1 MPWNFREFGTIGDPI
16 HKSHLNDLTGEYGC
30 LKRVRYDKDELSEGK
45 SRESATECS
54 GRMTA
59 GTATHETVARAAS
72 NPTVREQLLAG
83 THKVTAERCTT
94 VYREEFAR
102 VVGGRDVRWYE
113 EDPEKLTEK
122 RGAMIAGV
130 LNDLHAHVKSVRFL
144 EAGFIVRIGQYYCS
158 GHVDLIYEPRRA
170 PGTLALADW
179 KTGAQR
185 PSQMELDHSWE
196 SGIYSAAMKAGLWIA
211 REHVELPLDA
221 PDKYDRERLAL
232 EDELIRAAHVYEGSG
247 EILPHVQIL
256 DEFPSD
262 IRYVHLPDYVPYEK
276 ATKKHLERREELEFF
291 NMAEAGDRKF
301 VKGDRRGPAW
311 YEVRRRETDIP
322 RLESL
327 LRNIIGT
334 VRMGRFFESV
344 GEKCTRCP
352 HREACLNGG
361 YGIVGAEK
369 KALDRMLDEVGVED
383 DGLGHVA

>member
-1 MPWNFREFGTIGDPI
+1 MPWNFREFGTLRDPI

-30 LKRVRYDKDELSEGK
+30 LKRVRYDKDQVAEGM
-45 SRESATECS
+45 SRESETECS

-83 THKVTAERCTT
+83 THKVTAERCTN
-94 VYREEFAR
+94 VYREEFDR
-102 VVGGRDVRWYE
+102 VVGGRAVRWYD

-130 LNDLHAHVKSVRFL
+130 LNDLHAHVKSIRFL
-144 EAGFIVRIGQYYCS
+144 EAGFVVRIGQYYCS
-158 GHVDLIYEPRRA
+158 GHVDLIYEPLRN

-196 SGIYSAAMKAGLWIA
+196 SGIYSAAMKSGLWIA

-221 PDKYDRERLAL
+221 PDKYNRERVAL
-232 EDELIRAAHVYEGSG
+232 EDELIRAAVLYETNG

-256 DEFPSD
+256 GEFPSD

-276 ATKKHLERREELEFF
+276 ATKKNLARPEELEFF
-291 NMAEAGDRKF
+291 KMERPGDRKF
-301 VKGDRRGPAW
+301 VAGDRRGPAW
-311 YEVRRRETDIP
+311 YQVRRRETDIP

-327 LRNIIGT
+327 LRNLIGT

-352 HREACLNGG
+352 HREACLNSG
-361 YGIVGAEK
+361 YGLRDASK
-369 KALDRMLDEVGVED
+369 LNRALDKVEIDD
-383 DGLGHVA
+383 DGFGHVA